1 MTARWIDRQAAA
13 EIIARLGLVP
23 HPEGGHYRETFRHV
37 APDGGRGAMTA
48 IFFLLARGELSDWH
62 RIDAAEI
69 WHWYAGA
76 PLLLTTSP
84 PGWPGTDTRRLGPEL
99 IDGSLP
105 QLVVPAGHWQM
116 AESEGDWTLAGCTVG
131 PAFEFAGFELASKN
145 RRPAPR

>member
-1 MTARWIDRQAAA
+1 MNAA
-13 EIIARLGLVP
+13 EVIRRLELVP

-37 APDGGRGAMTA
+37 APGGGRGAMTA

-62 RIDAAEI
+62 RIDADEI

-84 PGWPGTDTRRLGPEL
+84 PGWPGTDTRRLGSDL
-99 IDGSLP
+99 VDGSLP
-105 QLVVPAGHWQM
+105 RLIVPAGHWQM
-116 AESEGDWTLAGCTVG
+116 AQSEGDWTLVGCTVG
-131 PAFEFAGFELASKN
+131 PAFEFAGFELASKD